1 VAPLAA
7 ILVVLLAQTPASLET
22 RFADIERLDRARA
35 AAMSDEDA
43 ARLTLAWLRALHDV
57 VESAI
62 SDPNLSSRTHP
73 WFRRQTETLHYNE
86 IGGNWL
92 INDQLVWQ
100 FHAKYRETA
109 AADDLAWL
117 AARLPKGGECEGYVP
132 CYMAVVNMRS
142 AEYLRRHP
150 SGGHTDE
157 AMRAI
162 IEAIE
167 RVDEM
172 LEDYPKLFETSHCT
186 DLMKELAALE
196 DAVQGASGAEQA
208 RTSERIH
215 ELASRCEP
223 PRSSATGS
231 LFERCGDAVENASH
245 RAIGVLQL
253 ALEGQAVRA
262 IDLLVQ
268 LFDAMLQQ
276 VAQQLGFVRAEFDLH
291 GLTLSRRAPIREW
304 SSPSHWSPPSDLRV
318 LRSPVSR
325 STAMFRL
332 KKVAV

>member
-1 VAPLAA
+1 MAPGAA
-7 ILVVLLAQTPASLET
+7 ILVVLLAQTAASLET
-22 RFADIERLDRARA
+22 RFVEVERLDRARA
-35 AAMSDEDA
+35 AAMNDEDA
-43 ARLTLAWLRALHDV
+43 ARLTLAWLRALDDV
-57 VESAI
+57 VASAV

-73 WFRRQTETLHYNE
+73 WFRRQTGTLFYNE

-92 INDQLVWQ
+92 IDDQLVWKLHDQ
-100 FHAKYRETA
+100 YRETV

-132 CYMAVVNMRS
+132 CYMAVANMRS

-162 IEAIE
+162 IEAIA

-172 LEDYPKLFETSHCT
+172 LKDYPKLFETSHCS
-186 DLMKELAALE
+186 DLMKELVALE

-223 PRSSATGS
+223 
-231 LFERCGDAVENASH
+231 
-245 RAIGVLQL
+245 
-253 ALEGQAVRA
+253 
-262 IDLLVQ
+262 
-268 LFDAMLQQ
+268 
-276 VAQQLGFVRAEFDLH
+276 
-291 GLTLSRRAPIREW
+291 
-304 SSPSHWSPPSDLRV
+304 
-318 LRSPVSR
+318 
-325 STAMFRL
+325 
-332 KKVAV
+332 